1 MTTHFRSLTRLLVL
15 PSAVIAAGAQAQVNF
30 APPGARAVL
39 TVEYSYRSEG
49 RAADKYDSR
58 EWRVLRTVSIRAEL
72 EATKPAL
79 MSAVQVPDAG
89 QQARTDRAVAQ
100 GEAIA
105 QQMGGSMAEMQA
117 AFARCG
123 EDQACLQKLAMQM
136 ANTAAAKP
144 RSETQRV
151 ARETE
156 AAMKPGAPRY
166 QLWKGVAQQGSYRIS
181 EDAKITHADPICLEG
196 PGKFCHR
203 SEERRGEG
211 ALPEGARGS
220 AAFAQAEIDAGKQLL
235 WLRLPMPMNVL
246 PYTETVVTD
255 EPQHTRGKTNA
266 RLQSNKSL
274 DFRALRELG
283 PFSVAL
289 QPGAKSQAGE
299 FSVQTKGQRDEAG
312 TLAVRWRFTIP

>member
-1 MTTHFRSLTRLLVL
+1 MYQPSALLVRL
-15 PSAVIAAGAQAQVNF
+15 VPLVAATLAAGAHAQVNF
-30 APPGARAVL
+30 APPGAKAVL
-39 TVEYSYRSEG
+39 TVEYSYQSDG
-49 RAADKYDSR
+49 RVADKYDSR
-58 EWRVLRTVSIRAEL
+58 EWSVLRTVSISAEL
-72 EATKPAL
+72 EAARPAL
-79 MSAVQVPDAG
+79 ASAVQVPDAA
-89 QQARTDRAVAQ
+89 QQARSDRAVAQ

-105 QQMGGSMAEMQA
+105 RQMGGSMADLQA
-117 AFARCG
+117 AVEKCG

-136 ANTAAAKP
+136 AGNAAAKP

-220 AAFAQAEIDAGKQLL
+220 AALTQAEIDAEKQTL
-235 WLRLPMPMNVL
+235 WLRLPMPMNAL
-246 PYTETVVTD
+246 PYTEVVVTD
-255 EPQHTRGKTNA
+255 EPQHTRGKSNA
-266 RLQSNKSL
+266 RLQSSKSL

-299 FSVQTKGQRDEAG
+299 FSVRTKGQRDEAG
-312 TLAVRWRFTIP
+312 TLAVRWRLSTP